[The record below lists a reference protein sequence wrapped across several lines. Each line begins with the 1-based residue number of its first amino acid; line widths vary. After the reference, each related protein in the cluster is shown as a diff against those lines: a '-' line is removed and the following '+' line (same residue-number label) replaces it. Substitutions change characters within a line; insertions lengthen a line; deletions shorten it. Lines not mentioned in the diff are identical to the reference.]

1 MATTTYLT
9 SREAAE
15 RLGVSISTLHLLSQ
29 LGEITPAMK
38 APGLRGAKWFSPD
51 DIDALKSKRAGA

>member
-1 MATTTYLT
+1 MATTHLT

-29 LGEITPAMK
+29 LGEITPVLQ
-38 APGLRGAKWFSPD
+38 APGLRGAKWFSPED
-51 DIDALKSKRAGA
+51 VDALKAKRAAS

>member
-1 MATTTYLT
+1 MATTYLT

-29 LGEITPAMK
+29 LGEITPAIK
-38 APGLRGAKWFSPD
+38 APGLRGAKWFSPAD
-51 DIDALKSKRAGA
+51 VDALKAKRAAS